1 MRLLPPLR
9 DYAGIETDGA
19 ADEPARDDM
28 RLRLAVNRDRM
39 EMENPSD
46 FASSKGPVVRT
57 EDLGDQCWV

>member
-19 ADEPARDDM
+19 ADEPARNDM
-28 RLRLAVNRDRM
+28 RLCLAVNRDRV
-39 EMENPSD
+39 EMENPGDLTSCE
-46 FASSKGPVVRT
+46 GTVIGT